1 MNEAEGK
8 VKCYISLPGY
18 GNMKLSSQTGFFK
31 KMRLSIFLRLL
42 IGFVV
47 IFLLQMAVSFY
58 VAIRLRPLEKI
69 PATIRK
75 NDYKIITHSKKLADI
90 LISQVR
96 YEKKFII
103 TQDITILQAFLEHKS
118 EFNQYLNELQS
129 LEMADHSKT
138 LLNGIKQTYQQY
150 QALCAEEIAYLK
162 LATDY
167 PQKEYEQKKE
177 IAFNTILENL
187 KELTTQTEQ
196 NSYERIE
203 ELGKAVADTRAVAI
217 GIIVFSLVCGIVIS
231 ILVTRGIVMPLSAV
245 KRKVHQIAA
254 GDLSGDLQLAS
265 PPEIKELAD
274 TINSM
279 CYNLKHIDKIKTD
292 FFAAMSHELR
302 TPLTSIKE
310 GINLLMDKTGDV
322 GDNKQHRLLEI
333 MAEESNRL
341 INLINSFLDL
351 SKMEAGMMRYSFF
364 PEDITPL
371 IYKAINGIEPLAEAK
386 NIRIETRIPEALPI
400 VKIDSERILQVLR
413 NLLGNAVKFTNN
425 GGTITV
431 CAVGVR
437 HGVKLSINDTGV
449 GIAEQDLKHIFDKFH
464 QASTGDENN
473 IGTGLGLSI
482 VKHIIDAHGGTVWA
496 ESTVGIGSTFTFV
509 LHS

>member
-1 MNEAEGK
+1 
-8 VKCYISLPGY
+8 
-18 GNMKLSSQTGFFK
+18 
-31 KMRLSIFLRLL
+31 MRLSIFLRLL

-47 IFLLQMAVSFY
+47 IFLLQMAVSLY
-58 VAIRLRPLEKI
+58 IAVKLRPLEKV
-69 PATIRK
+69 PAAIRK
-75 NDYKIITHSKKLADI
+75 NDYKIITHSKKLTDL
-90 LISQVR
+90 LISMAR

-103 TQDITILQAFLEHKS
+103 TQDISLLQSYLENKS

-129 LEMADHSKT
+129 LEIADDSKT
-138 LLNGIKQTYQQY
+138 LLNEIKRVYYQY
-150 QALCAEEIAYLK
+150 QSLCAEEINYLK
-162 LATDY
+162 SATDY

-177 IAFNTILENL
+177 DAFNTILENL
-187 KELTTQTEQ
+187 KALTARTEH

-203 ELGKAVADTRAVAI
+203 ELGKAVADTRAMAI
-217 GIIVFSLVCGIVIS
+217 GIIVLSLACGVVIS
-231 ILVTRGIVMPLSAV
+231 ILVTRGIVKPLSAV
-245 KRKVHQIAA
+245 KHKAHKVAA
-254 GDLSGDLQLAS
+254 GDLSGDLHLVS

-274 TINSM
+274 TINWM

-310 GINLLMDKTGDV
+310 GINLLIDKTSGV
-322 GDNKQHRLLEI
+322 SDNKQQRLLEI
-333 MAEESNRL
+333 MSEESNRL

-351 SKMEAGMMRYSFF
+351 SKMEAGMMRYTFF

-386 NIRIETRIPEALPI
+386 NLRIETQINDSLPV

-413 NLLGNAVKFTNN
+413 NLLGNAVKFTNS

-431 CAVGVR
+431 RAHAR
-437 HGVKLSINDTGV
+437 KHGVEVSITDTGV
-449 GIAEQDLKHIFDKFH
+449 GIAKNDLKHIFDKFH
-464 QASTGDENN
+464 QASTTDENN
-473 IGTGLGLSI
+473 AIGTGLGLSI

-496 ESTVGIGSTFTFV
+496 ESTVGVGSTFTFV